1 MVEDEVDL
9 LGKAIDQDRQ
19 RAAVRGHLLPCRKGH
34 FQLVVRSERPLLEID
49 RFVVTGRNRERM
61 ALDLGCVEAGVEE
74 VRTKLISLAVQH
86 TAVVL
91 KESNPNEN
99 GVQVV

>member
-9 LGKAIDQDRQ
+9 LGKAINQDRQ
-19 RAAVRGHLLPCRKGH
+19 RAAVRRHLLPRRKGH

-61 ALDLGCVEAGVEE
+61 ALDVGCVEAGVEE
-74 VRTKLISLAVQH
+74 VRTELIPLAVQH
-86 TAVVL
+86 AAVVL
-91 KESNPNEN
+91 EKGNPDEN
-99 GVQVV
+99 GVQVI